1 MQKLSGQRGSRTSG
15 IGIPKVKQYELFK
28 KLLKGLRPSCSFHLA
43 IIIPVGLCLSDTD
56 VKCCWFR
63 CHFLENPGKRS
74 LVGCSS
80 WGHKEPNTNE
90 CINSTH
96 SSRKVLIAYYGFNFI
111 LMVSHDLEYLS
122 IRCRTF
128 A

>member
-1 MQKLSGQRGSRTSG
+1 MAKEEAGQVELVSQKSSNM
-15 IGIPKVKQYELFK
+15 LFK
-28 KLLKGLRPSCSFHLA
+28 KQRLLKGLRSSCSFHIA
-43 IIIPVGLCLSDTD
+43 IIIPVGLCVSIGI
-56 VKCCWFR
+56 KCFWFL

-74 LVGCSS
+74 LVGCSP
-80 WGHKEPNTNE
+80 WGHKESDRTE

-111 LMVSHDLEYLS
+111 LMVSHDLEYLL
-122 IRCRTF
+122 ILCRTF